1 MNRRST
7 LAVLFAFPTVLA
19 AQKKRSTDRNQ
30 PEIEL
35 MDVRAAV
42 ESGRVEIDGRVKNT
56 SDKPVRKLAIF
67 FEMLDSDR
75 KVLTRQ
81 QGAIE
86 EPVLDPSAEAS
97 FSGQVAWHARAV
109 AYRLS
114 FEDGSGRELRGLNTG
129 PFAIE

>member
-1 MNRRST
+1 M
-7 LAVLFAFPTVLA
+7 LFG
-19 AQKKRSTDRNQ
+19 QKKKSDRSQ

-35 MDVRAAV
+35 MNVRAAV

-56 SDKPVRKLAIF
+56 SEKPVRKLVIF

-75 KVLTRQ
+75 RVLTRQ

-86 EPVLDPSAEAS
+86 ELVLEPGSEAA
-97 FSGQVAWHARAV
+97 FSGQITWHARAV

-114 FEDGSGRELRGLNTG
+114 FEDGSARELRGLNTG